1 MSDAVTEPLRVLVAH
16 AREGGGGRTAARVA
30 ALGHEVVIGD
40 IASIEASTGAASGWP
55 DMALVELARGAGP
68 ALQLVERLAGAAAF
82 PVVVVTEEADPMRDR
97 EAAARGAF
105 ACVTHDDVRS
115 WQGTIE
121 FVARRFGDYRRLAA
135 AFERRAVIERAKGI
149 MMERHSVDESSAF
162 EALRQHAR
170 NANRRLVDVST
181 HITESH
187 ALLRGAARPRT

>member
-1 MSDAVTEPLRVLVAH
+1 MSDAVTEHLRVLVAH
-16 AREGGGGRTAARVA
+16 ESGRAAARVA
-30 ALGHEVVIGD
+30 ALGHDVVVGD
-40 IASIEASTGAASGWP
+40 IASIEVSAVAANGWP
-55 DMALVELARGAGP
+55 DMAIVEVGQGAGP
-68 ALQLVERLAGAAAF
+68 ALELVERLARAAAF
-82 PVVVVTEEADPMRDR
+82 PVVVVTDEADPALDR

-105 ACVTHDDVRS
+105 ACVTHDDPRS

-121 FVARRFGDYRRLAA
+121 FVARRFGDYRRLAT

-149 MMERHSVDESSAF
+149 MMERHTVDESSAF

-187 ALLRGAARPRT
+187 ALLAGAAPLARPRN